1 MYFCTD
7 ADNTTTDDATSP
19 GRQLQEPA
27 EHPPADDH
35 IPVPSANDK
44 PPETHF
50 EERRYPVRE
59 RRSVNRF
66 GVNDIYESEDLHD
79 FEYINNLNIFSTVL
93 TIPNTYLQA
102 ITSPEKDNWVRAM
115 AEEIASLH
123 ANNTY
128 QLVQPPPGIKPVG
141 GRWIYN
147 VKNDPS
153 GAQVF
158 KARWVAKGFS
168 QKVGIDYDQ
177 TYAPTAHMPSIRM
190 LIQIA
195 VQYGLL
201 VHQMDVNNAYL
212 NSDINRE
219 IYMVQPTGFIN
230 NSKLVCKLNK
240 SLYGLKQSAHLWNN
254 TLNAFLISEQLTASV
269 NDPCV
274 YMRKTSEGII

>member
-1 MYFCTD
+1 
-7 ADNTTTDDATSP
+7 
-19 GRQLQEPA
+19 
-27 EHPPADDH
+27 
-35 IPVPSANDK
+35 
-44 PPETHF
+44 
-50 EERRYPVRE
+50 
-59 RRSVNRF
+59 
-66 GVNDIYESEDLHD
+66 
-79 FEYINNLNIFSTVL
+79 
-93 TIPNTYLQA
+93 
-102 ITSPEKDNWVRAM
+102 M

-128 QLVQPPPGIKPVG
+128 SLIQPPPGIKPVG

-153 GAQVF
+153 GAQVY

-195 VQYGLL
+195 VQHGLL

-212 NSDINRE
+212 NSDINRD

-240 SLYGLKQSAHLWNN
+240 SLYGLKQSAHLLNN
-254 TLNAFLISEQLTASV
+254 TLTLYGSRQDFTVSLKFQYFFWVPYISNV
-269 NDPCV
+269 
-274 YMRKTSEGII
+274 G